1 MDCGEFKELSSAWAL
16 GALDEA
22 EDAACAA
29 HLASPVPHEGCED
42 SHREARTLTARLAS
56 AVPEHPVAARVWS
69 AIEQQVRAERSP
81 PKVAAAAPATRKR
94 RPRRHTR
101 PRHLAPV

>member
-1 MDCGEFKELSSAWAL
+1 MDCGEFKELASVWAL

-29 HLASPVPHEGCED
+29 HLASPEPHQGCGD
-42 SHREARTLTARLAS
+42 SHREACTLTERLAG
-56 AVPEHPVAARVWS
+56 AVPEHPVAARVWN
-69 AIEQQVRAERSP
+69 AIEARVRGEQGATMP
-81 PKVAAAAPATRKR
+81 AAPAGAESEL
-94 RPRRHTR
+94 PH